1 MGGRGNEQTEYV
13 KNAFG
18 RSSGKRAFP
27 NGQWLQ
33 TGQLPVALSHAT
45 PDTVLPGQ
53 NDDLP
58 REIMMEQ

>member
-1 MGGRGNEQTEYV
+1 M
-13 KNAFG
+13 KNAFDW
-18 RSSGKRAFP
+18 SSGKRAFP

-33 TGQLPVALSHAT
+33 TGQLPVAFSYAM

-58 REIMMEQ
+58 KEIMME